1 LKHDLLIRKATNEDV
16 PTILALLMDDDLG
29 KLYEDGSLEVYENAF
44 QNISRDANQIL
55 AVAVLNSKIVG
66 CLQITFILGLA
77 RKGMWR
83 AQIEGVRNA
92 RSLRG
97 SGLGTDMIEWAIALC
112 KERGCGLMHLLA
124 DKSRTEAHRFYES
137 LGFRANHQGF
147 RLYM

>member
-1 LKHDLLIRKATNEDV
+1 MKHDLLIRKATNEDV
-16 PTILALLMDDDLG
+16 PTILALLIDDDLG
-29 KLYEDGSLEVYENAF
+29 KLHEDGSLEVYENAF

-66 CLQITFILGLA
+66 CLQITFIPGLA

-83 AQIEGVRNA
+83 AQIEGVRIA

-97 SGLGTDMIEWAIALC
+97 HGLGTDMIEWAIAQC
-112 KERGCGLMHLLA
+112 KERGCGLMQLLA

-137 LGFRANHQGF
+137 LGFKANHQGF